1 MTDPRLIIRPFVP
14 RDQAAVR
21 RLILAGLGE
30 RFGFIDETL
39 NPDLDDI
46 AATYLRQGHLID
58 LVEIEDA
65 IVGVGILVA
74 DGPGIG
80 RLVRMS
86 VSAAHRRRGLGRALV
101 AHLIGRAERRGDR
114 RLLLETNDDW
124 HDAIRLY
131 ETCGFVEIA
140 RDAGDVHFA
149 LDLPTPFPRDAEP
162 IPDAASVPCAD
173 RGASRRRSPARPRST
188 P

>member
-1 MTDPRLIIRPFVP
+1 MTDPPLRIRPFVP

-30 RFGFIDETL
+30 RFGFVDETL

-46 AATYLRQGHLID
+46 AATYLRAGHLVD
-58 LVEIEDA
+58 LVEVEGA

-74 DGPGIG
+74 DGPGVG

-86 VSAAHRRRGLGRALV
+86 VSAAHRRRGIGRALV

-131 ETCGFVEIA
+131 RTCGFVEIA
-140 RDAGDVHFA
+140 RVAGDVHLA
-149 LDLPTPFPRDAEP
+149 LDLSPARARAAEP
-162 IPDAASVPCAD
+162 IPDAPSVPCAG
-173 RGASRRRSPARPRST
+173 RGAGRRSSPARPRST